1 MMWRR
6 IFFLW
11 ALLQLLLCTNVH
23 GQVVLGDRHSGTF
36 RRAVN
41 AADQGDYQT
50 ARDLLG
56 NILKDNPLH
65 MDALTQ
71 LGVVFME
78 TNQQLDSAQALFNRV
93 LAQIPEEDL
102 YDPFSVYLHQLKA
115 RTYNLQLEPR
125 KALSMLQ
132 VVKDSIVLDDLRAEV
147 QQEFQ
152 HTNNAILLLD
162 NPIQLN
168 IRDVGKTI
176 NSEFDD
182 HSPLVDLSGRRM
194 YFTSRRASGNDRLLP
209 DDQYFENIYVAEHDG
224 RAWQKPRLV
233 ESLYNR
239 NEHMS
244 LLSLSPDG
252 SQLFL
257 YQSDG
262 KVTRNLS
269 VSRLINGIWQS
280 PELLPAPINSY
291 YDETHA
297 SLSPDQSTLYFT
309 SNRPGG
315 YGGLDIWAAR
325 KDAYGQW
332 GDPWN
337 LGPSINTAG
346 DEESPMMHPDGSTLY
361 YISNGPHSMGGFD
374 VLYSQLQTDSTW
386 ARAVNMGYPVNTPDD
401 DLFFL
406 PTLDKSEA
414 YLTSF
419 RFNEEEGRSDIYNVN
434 FENVPRGMLTVV
446 EGAVSNPDNL
456 PMDQIRI
463 LVWRESD
470 NAQVGEYRPNTHTG
484 QYYLILDAGDSYRL
498 EEAGPDSLYV
508 RETLHLHAE
517 MALESRR
524 QVLMKEDVQMRSP
537 LVPREQAMAVNEKTD
552 ALEDSIRKYIE
563 SAPTETPL
571 TQKQQVVPLSEEAPA
586 PNYDRQQAA
595 ETAETAYTVQI
606 LALQKQKQANARF
619 LAGLDTSMLK
629 SCRGKDGFLRYY
641 LGDFATTEE
650 AEAFL
655 RQMKKDPRFRDAFL
669 RPLDELAELRP

>member
-1 MMWRR
+1 M
-6 IFFLW
+6 IFLW
-11 ALLQLLLCTNVH
+11 ALLQLLLCTTVH

-93 LAQIPEEDL
+93 LAQVPEEDL

-115 RTYNLQLEPR
+115 RTYNLQLQPR
-125 KALSMLQ
+125 KALAMLE
-132 VVKDSIVLDDLRAEV
+132 VVKDSIALDDLRAEV

-168 IRDVGKTI
+168 IRDVGKNI
-176 NSEFDD
+176 NSEYDD

-224 RAWQKPRLV
+224 RTWQKPRLV

-269 VSRLINGIWQS
+269 VSRLINGIWQT

-315 YGGLDIWAAR
+315 YGGLDIWAVR

-332 GDPWN
+332 GEPWN
-337 LGPSINTAG
+337 LGPAINTAG
-346 DEESPMMHPDGSTLY
+346 DEESPMMHPDGTTLY

-434 FENVPRGMLTVV
+434 FEGAGCRNCRDRRGCLYL
-446 EGAVSNPDNL
+446 ANPC
-456 PMDQIRI
+456 P
-463 LVWRESD
+463 
-470 NAQVGEYRPNTHTG
+470 AKAKTG
-484 QYYLILDAGDSYRL
+484 QYPVSGGTR
-498 EEAGPDSLYV
+498 
-508 RETLHLHAE
+508 HQHAE
-517 MALESRR
+517 KQSRQGRLSALLPGRLCYSGGGRSLFAANE
-524 QVLMKEDVQMRSP
+524 KGSP
-537 LVPREQAMAVNEKTD
+537 LPRCF
-552 ALEDSIRKYIE
+552 Y
-563 SAPTETPL
+563 APPGG
-571 TQKQQVVPLSEEAPA
+571 VG
-586 PNYDRQQAA
+586 R
-595 ETAETAYTVQI
+595 
-606 LALQKQKQANARF
+606 
-619 LAGLDTSMLK
+619 
-629 SCRGKDGFLRYY
+629 
-641 LGDFATTEE
+641 
-650 AEAFL
+650 AEAL
-655 RQMKKDPRFRDAFL
+655 KKTGSAF
-669 RPLDELAELRP
+669 PTSQEGKSTGQK

>member
-1 MMWRR
+1 M
-6 IFFLW
+6 
-11 ALLQLLLCTNVH
+11 
-23 GQVVLGDRHSGTF
+23 
-36 RRAVN
+36 
-41 AADQGDYQT
+41 
-50 ARDLLG
+50 
-56 NILKDNPLH
+56 
-65 MDALTQ
+65 
-71 LGVVFME
+71 
-78 TNQQLDSAQALFNRV
+78 
-93 LAQIPEEDL
+93 
-102 YDPFSVYLHQLKA
+102 
-115 RTYNLQLEPR
+115 LE
-125 KALSMLQ
+125 
-132 VVKDSIVLDDLRAEV
+132 VVKDSIALDDLRAEV

-168 IRDVGKTI
+168 IRDVGKNI
-176 NSEFDD
+176 NSEYDD

-224 RAWQKPRLV
+224 RTWQKPRLV

-269 VSRLINGIWQS
+269 VSRLINGIWQT

-315 YGGLDIWAAR
+315 YGGLDIWAVR

-337 LGPSINTAG
+337 LGPSISTTG

-386 ARAVNMGYPVNTPDD
+386 ARAVN
-401 DLFFL
+401 
-406 PTLDKSEA
+406 
-414 YLTSF
+414 
-419 RFNEEEGRSDIYNVN
+419 NEEEGRSDIYNVN
-434 FENVPRGMLTVV
+434 FENVPRGMLMVV

-470 NAQVGEYRPNTHTG
+470 NGQV
-484 QYYLILDAGDSYRL
+484 
-498 EEAGPDSLYV
+498 
-508 RETLHLHAE
+508 
-517 MALESRR
+517 
-524 QVLMKEDVQMRSP
+524 
-537 LVPREQAMAVNEKTD
+537 
-552 ALEDSIRKYIE
+552 
-563 SAPTETPL
+563 
-571 TQKQQVVPLSEEAPA
+571 
-586 PNYDRQQAA
+586 
-595 ETAETAYTVQI
+595 
-606 LALQKQKQANARF
+606 
-619 LAGLDTSMLK
+619 
-629 SCRGKDGFLRYY
+629 
-641 LGDFATTEE
+641 
-650 AEAFL
+650 
-655 RQMKKDPRFRDAFL
+655 
-669 RPLDELAELRP
+669 